1 MPKPWSIAVL
11 FLAVLAN
18 EPAYA
23 CRVTAPLVLD
33 DVKFADVVLVGRISN
48 YTIVRDNAQRQ
59 RMLSLPN
66 LAPDMRK
73 LYQDP
78 RQSLI
83 WDYARFDVQVDEVL
97 FGKAPRRL
105 SVTWDNSTFGEPSE
119 LPRRPFLIALR
130 DPTSRIPPLRGPSAT
145 IQPSREPGRLTLLQ
159 APCSSP
165 LMFESTSDNA
175 RAIRQILKARSQGR

>member
-1 MPKPWSIAVL
+1 MPRAWLNAAL
-11 FLAVLAN
+11 FLSVLAS
-18 EPAYA
+18 EPAQA
-23 CRVTAPLVLD
+23 CRMRAQLVLD

-48 YTIVRDNAQRQ
+48 YSIVRDNAQRQ

-66 LAPDMRK
+66 LRPDMRK

-78 RQSLI
+78 KQTLI

-105 SVTWDNSTFGEPSE
+105 SVTWDNSTFEEPSE
-119 LPRRPFLIALR
+119 LSSGPFLIALR

-145 IQPSREPGRLTLLQ
+145 IQPPRKPGRLTVLQ
-159 APCSSP
+159 APCAGP
-165 LMFESTSDNA
+165 FIFEPTSDNA
-175 RAIRQILKARSQGR
+175 RAIRQILKEGSQSR

>member
-1 MPKPWSIAVL
+1 MPKPWSLAAF

-18 EPAYA
+18 EPAHA
-23 CRVTAPLVLD
+23 CRMSAKLVLN

-59 RMLSLPN
+59 RMLSLAN
-66 LAPDMRK
+66 LPPDMRK

-78 RQSLI
+78 KQSLI

-119 LPRRPFLIALR
+119 LPSGPFLVALR
-130 DPTSRIPPLRGPSAT
+130 DPTARIPPLRGPSAT
-145 IQPSREPGRLTLLQ
+145 IQPSREPGRLTVLQ
-159 APCSSP
+159 APCASP
-165 LMFESTSDNA
+165 FIFESTSDNA
-175 RAIRQILKARSQGR
+175 RAIRQILKTRSRTR